1 MEATGCDFEGEL
13 KELRKVFN
21 SGKTR
26 EASWRRSQ
34 LQGILSL
41 FKERESDI
49 FKALNQDLGKHHVE
63 AYRDEIGTVIKSTY
77 YALGNLKKWM
87 SSKRAKLT
95 LASFPSSAKLVPE
108 PLGVVLIISSWN
120 FPFGLSF
127 EPLIGAISA
136 GNAVI
141 LKPSELAPTCS
152 SVLANVIRDYL
163 DNSAIKVIEGG
174 PHVGESLLRHRFD
187 KIFFTGG
194 ARVGETVLTAA
205 AKFLTP
211 VTLELGG
218 KCPAVVDSISSSWDR
233 KIAMKRIIWGKY
245 GACGGQACIAID
257 YILTEKKFAPILVE
271 MLQKY
276 IKKSFGDNPME
287 SHSIARIVNKKHFSR
302 LKGLLEE
309 PGVESSIVFGGK
321 SDEENLFIEPTILLD
336 PPLDALIM
344 KEEIFGPLLP
354 IITVE
359 SIEES
364 VEFIRARPKPLAV
377 YGFTNNENLQKK
389 MISETSSGS
398 ITFNDAIIQ
407 YVADTLPFGG
417 VGGSGFGRYHGKFSF
432 ENFSHQK
439 AVMVRGYLVDFGF
452 RYPPWNN
459 KKLQLLKSGLRHD
472 YVSLVLVKLGLK
484 SKRD

>member
-1 MEATGCDFEGEL
+1 MATIVDGFEGEL
-13 KELRKVFN
+13 KELREVFN

-49 FKALNQDLGKHHVE
+49 MEALNQDLGKHNVE
-63 AYRDEIGTVIKSTY
+63 AYRDEIGIVIKSAN

-87 SSKRAKLT
+87 SSKRAKLP

-127 EPLIGAISA
+127 EPTIGAIAA

-152 SVLANVIRDYL
+152 SVLANTIRDYL
-163 DNSAIKVIEGG
+163 DNSAIKVVEGG
-174 PHVGESLLRHRFD
+174 HHVGEYLLRHKFD

-194 ARVGETVLTAA
+194 ARVGEIVMTAA

-218 KCPAVVDSISSSWDR
+218 KCPALVDFISSSWDK
-233 KIAMKRIIWGKY
+233 KIAIKRIIWGKY
-245 GACGGQACIAID
+245 GVCGGQACIGID
-257 YILTEKKFAPILVE
+257 YILTQKKFAPTLVE
-271 MLQKY
+271 LLQKY
-276 IKKSFGDNPME
+276 IKKSFGDNPMY
-287 SHSIARIVNKKHFSR
+287 SHSMTRIINKKHFTR

-309 PGVESSIVFGGK
+309 PGVKSSIVYGGK
-321 SDEENLFIEPTILLD
+321 SDEENLFIEPTILVD
-336 PPLDALIM
+336 PPLDSSIM
-344 KEEIFGPLLP
+344 TEEIFGPLLP

-359 SIEES
+359 RIEDS
-364 VEFIRARPKPLAV
+364 VEFIRARPKPLAI
-377 YGFTNNENLQKK
+377 YGFTSNEKLQKK

-398 ITFNDAIIQ
+398 ITFNDSIVQ
-407 YVADTLPFGG
+407 YAVDTLPFGG
-417 VGGSGFGRYHGKFSF
+417 VGGSGFGRYHGKYSF

-439 AVMVRGYLVDFGF
+439 AVMMRGYLIDFGF

-459 KKLQLLKSGLRHD
+459 KKLQLLKSGLRYD
-472 YVSLVLVKLGLK
+472 YITLVFVKLGLK
-484 SKRD
+484 GKA

>member
-1 MEATGCDFEGEL
+1 MEAIVGGFEGDL
-13 KELRKVFN
+13 KELREVFN

-26 EASWRRSQ
+26 EASWRKSQ
-34 LQGILSL
+34 LQGIISL

-63 AYRDEIGTVIKSTY
+63 AYRDEIGTVIKSAN

-87 SSKRAKLT
+87 SSKRAKLP

-108 PLGVVLIISSWN
+108 PLGVVLVISSWN

-127 EPLIGAISA
+127 EPIIGAIAA
-136 GNAVI
+136 GNVVV

-152 SVLANVIRDYL
+152 SLLANAIRDYL
-163 DNSAIKVIEGG
+163 DNSAVKVVEGG
-174 PHVGESLLRHRFD
+174 PHVAQSLLRLKFD
-187 KIFFTGG
+187 KIFFTGSEK
-194 ARVGETVLTAA
+194 VGEIVMTAA

-218 KCPAVVDSISSSWDR
+218 KCPAVVDFISSSWDK

-245 GACGGQACIAID
+245 GACGGQACIGID
-257 YILTEKKFAPILVE
+257 YILTQKKFAPTLVE
-271 MLQKY
+271 LLQKY
-276 IKKSFGDNPME
+276 IKNTFGDNPME
-287 SHSIARIVNKKHFSR
+287 SQSIAKIINKKHFLR

-309 PGVESSIVFGGK
+309 PGVKSSIVYGGK
-321 SDEENLFIEPTILLD
+321 SYEENLFIEPTILLD
-336 PPLDALIM
+336 PPLDASIM

-354 IITVE
+354 VITLE
-359 SIEES
+359 TIEES

-389 MISETSSGS
+389 MISGTSSGC

-407 YVADTLPFGG
+407 YAADTLPFGG
-417 VGGSGFGRYHGKFSF
+417 VGGSGFGRYHGKYSF
-432 ENFSHQK
+432 ENFSHEK
-439 AVMVRGYLVDFGF
+439 AVMKRGYLIDFGF

-459 KKLQLLKSGLRHD
+459 KKLQLLKSGLRYD
-472 YVSLVLVKLGLK
+472 YVTLVLIKLGFRTK
-484 SKRD
+484 A